1 MKLTRS
7 VQLNPYLVFLT
18 PLADFT
24 CLLLLLFL
32 VSSTFLLHPGISVT
46 LPFSKFTLGPEKNP
60 VVVTVTAGSYP
71 TIYYRE
77 QQVTLENLGKA
88 LDQSPLKE
96 KSVIIRA
103 DQMTPQGII
112 VQIMNLCLERGYS
125 VVLATAS
132 RQQ

>member
-1 MKLTRS
+1 MKLVRS

-18 PLADFT
+18 PLADLT

-60 VVVTVTAGSYP
+60 VVVTVTAGPYP
-71 TIYYRE
+71 TIYYRD
-77 QQVTLENLGKA
+77 QQIALENLGHA
-88 LDQSPLKE
+88 LDQSSLKE

-103 DQMTPQGII
+103 DQMTPQGIV

-125 VVLATAS
+125 VVLATAP